1 MTIAIVILM
10 LLGYVLICTEHI
22 THINKA
28 TVALFCGVCG
38 WVMYVCVGPYYIE
51 TLHGSVFHDFL
62 VGQEYNYSI
71 QAVNEFLREKVFAR
85 HIAQLTSIVMYLL
98 ATMAIVEV
106 LESNGC
112 FDFVVK
118 LCRSRSTWVTVWML
132 ALCSFLL
139 SANLDNL
146 TSSVVMLM
154 VMNRLVVNHRQRML
168 LGAIIVIATNCGGC
182 FTVIGDVTSLLV
194 WTRGAVT
201 PTNYSAA
208 IILPALVA
216 TAIPTF
222 LIGRKLP
229 DHLDLKRS
237 GVLFRG
243 DDRDIKLWQQLLM
256 FSFGMGG
263 LWFVPTFYRLTDLPP
278 FLGALC
284 VLGVLWVMNEIIN
297 RKRILS
303 DQPLTTRTN
312 RSLQYEV
319 IQMIMFFLGMGLS
332 VDILIE
338 VGAMKSVADWCNDY
352 IHNIY
357 ILSLV
362 LGAVSAVMDNIA
374 LVISGISIYPVV
386 ESDAVGMT
394 DYMQSFVQNG
404 QYWHLITLSGCVG
417 GCLLPIGNT
426 AGYALMKAEDVS
438 IWWYFRHITVKV
450 LLGWF
455 CALGIY
461 FLVDSFL
468 R

>member
-22 THINKA
+22 TRINKA
-28 TVALFCGVCG
+28 TVALFCGVSG

-51 TLHGSVFHDFL
+51 TLHDSGFHEFLGSQD
-62 VGQEYNYSI
+62 YSI
-71 QAVNEFLREKVFAR
+71 RAVNEYIRQNVFAG
-85 HIAQLTSIVMYLL
+85 HMMQLTSIVMYLL

-106 LESNGC
+106 LRNNGC
-112 FDFVVK
+112 FEFVTR
-118 LCRSRSTWVTVWML
+118 LCRSQKTWITVWML

-146 TSSVVMLM
+146 TAAVVMLM
-154 VMNRLVVNHRQRML
+154 VMNQLVVNHRQRML

-182 FTVIGDVTSLLV
+182 FTVIGDITSLLV

-201 PTNYSAA
+201 PTNYTAA
-208 IILPALVA
+208 LVLPAMFA
-216 TAIPTF
+216 TIIPTF
-222 LIGRKLP
+222 LIGKMLP
-229 DHLDLKRS
+229 GHLDLKRS
-237 GVLFRG
+237 SILFRG
-243 DDRDIKLWQQLLM
+243 NDTDVKFWQQMLM
-256 FSFGMGG
+256 FVLGMGG
-263 LWFVPTFYRLTDLPP
+263 LWFVPTFYRLTNLPP

-284 VLGVLWVMNEIIN
+284 VLGVLWVVNEIIN

-303 DQPLTTRTN
+303 DQPLTTQTN

-319 IQMIMFFLGMGLS
+319 MQMIMFFLGIGLC

-338 VGAMKSVADWCNDY
+338 VGAMSSVAYWCDQY

-362 LGAVSAVMDNIA
+362 LGAVSAVMDNVA
-374 LVISGISIYPVV
+374 LVISGISIYPVL
-386 ESDAVGMT
+386 EASAGGMT
-394 DYMQSFVQNG
+394 EYMQSFVENG

-426 AGYALMKAEDVS
+426 AGYALMKSEDVG
-438 IWWYFRHITVKV
+438 IWWYFKNITWKV

-455 CALGIY
+455 VALGVY
-461 FLVDSFL
+461 FLVDYFL

>member
-1 MTIAIVILM
+1 
-10 LLGYVLICTEHI
+10 
-22 THINKA
+22 
-28 TVALFCGVCG
+28 
-38 WVMYVCVGPYYIE
+38 
-51 TLHGSVFHDFL
+51 
-62 VGQEYNYSI
+62 
-71 QAVNEFLREKVFAR
+71 
-85 HIAQLTSIVMYLL
+85 
-98 ATMAIVEV
+98 
-106 LESNGC
+106 
-112 FDFVVK
+112 
-118 LCRSRSTWVTVWML
+118 
-132 ALCSFLL
+132 
-139 SANLDNL
+139 
-146 TSSVVMLM
+146 
-154 VMNRLVVNHRQRML
+154 
-168 LGAIIVIATNCGGC
+168 
-182 FTVIGDVTSLLV
+182 
-194 WTRGAVT
+194 
-201 PTNYSAA
+201 
-208 IILPALVA
+208 
-216 TAIPTF
+216 
-222 LIGRKLP
+222 
-229 DHLDLKRS
+229 
-237 GVLFRG
+237 
-243 DDRDIKLWQQLLM
+243 
-256 FSFGMGG
+256 
-263 LWFVPTFYRLTDLPP
+263 
-278 FLGALC
+278 
-284 VLGVLWVMNEIIN
+284 
-297 RKRILS
+297 
-303 DQPLTTRTN
+303 
-312 RSLQYEV
+312 
-319 IQMIMFFLGMGLS
+319 MFFLGIGLS

>member
-10 LLGYVLICTEHI
+10 LLGYVLICTEHM
-22 THINKA
+22 TRINKA
-28 TVALFCGVCG
+28 TVALFCGVWG
-38 WVMYVCVGPYYIE
+38 WVLYVCVGPYYIE
-51 TLHGSVFHDFL
+51 TLHDSGFHEFLGSKD
-62 VGQEYNYSI
+62 YSI
-71 QAVNEFLREKVFAR
+71 QAVNEYIRQNVFAS

-106 LESNGC
+106 LENNGC
-112 FDFVVK
+112 FDLVAK
-118 LCRSRSTWVTVWML
+118 ICRSRSSWVTIWML

-146 TSSVVMLM
+146 TSAVVMLM

-201 PTNYSAA
+201 PTNYTAA
-208 IILPALVA
+208 LVLPALFA
-216 TAIPTF
+216 TAIPTY

-229 DHLDLKRS
+229 SHLDLKRS
-237 GVLFRG
+237 SVMFRG
-243 DDRDIKLWQQLLM
+243 YDADIKLWQQLLM
-256 FSFGMGG
+256 FFLGMAG
-263 LWFVPTFYRLTDLPP
+263 LWFVPTFYRLTNLPP

-284 VLGVLWVMNEIIN
+284 VLGVLWVVNEVIN

-303 DQPLTTRTN
+303 DQPITTRTN

-319 IQMIMFFLGMGLS
+319 IQMIMFFLGVGLS

-338 VGAMKSVADWCNDY
+338 VGAMDSVANWCDQY

-357 ILSLV
+357 ALSLA
-362 LGAVSAVMDNIA
+362 LGAVSAAMDNIA
-374 LVISGISIYPVV
+374 LVMSGISIYPVL
-386 ESDAVGMT
+386 DNVGAMT

-438 IWWYFRHITVKV
+438 IWWYFKHITVKV
-450 LLGWF
+450 LFGWF
-455 CALGIY
+455 CALIIY
-461 FLVDSFL
+461 FLVDYFL

>member
-1 MTIAIVILM
+1 MTIAIVTLM
-10 LLGYVLICTEHI
+10 ILGYLLICTEHI

-28 TVALFCGVCG
+28 TVAVFCGVWG
-38 WVMYVCVGPYYIE
+38 WVLYVCVGPYYVE
-51 TLHGSVFHDFL
+51 TLHDAGFQEFLGNKDF
-62 VGQEYNYSI
+62 SI
-71 QAVNEFLREKVFAR
+71 KAVNEYIRQNVFAG
-85 HIAQLTSIVMYLL
+85 HVAQLTNIVMYLL
-98 ATMAIVEV
+98 TTMAIVDV
-106 LESNGC
+106 LSNNGC
-112 FDFVVK
+112 FDFVPK
-118 LCRSRSTWVTVWML
+118 LCRQRSTWATVWML

-146 TSSVVMLM
+146 TTAVVMLTM
-154 VMNRLVVNHRQRML
+154 LNRLVVNHRQRML
-168 LGAIIVIATNCGGC
+168 LGTIIVIATNCGGC

-201 PTNYSAA
+201 PTNYTAA
-208 IILPALVA
+208 LVLPALFA
-216 TAIPTF
+216 TAIPTY

-229 DHLDLKRS
+229 SHLDLKRS
-237 GVLFRG
+237 GAMMFRG
-243 DDRDIKLWQQLLM
+243 NDEDVKLWQQILM
-256 FSFGMGG
+256 FIIGMVG
-263 LWFVPTFYRLTDLPP
+263 LWFVPTFYRLTNLPP

-284 VLGVLWVMNEIIN
+284 VLGVLWVVNEIVN

-303 DQPLTTRTN
+303 DQPLQAGMN

-319 IQMIMFFLGMGLS
+319 IQMIMFFLGIGLS

-338 VGAMKSVADWCNDY
+338 VGAMNQVALWCDAY

-362 LGAVSAVMDNIA
+362 LGAVSAFMDNVA
-374 LVISGISIYPVV
+374 LVISGISIYPVLDGTAAPLT
-386 ESDAVGMT
+386 E
-394 DYMQSFVQNG
+394 YMQSFVENG

-438 IWWYFRHITVKV
+438 IWWYLKNITWKV
-450 LLGWF
+450 FVGWF

-461 FLVDSFL
+461 FLVDYFL

>member
-10 LLGYVLICTEHI
+10 LIGYVLICTEHI
-22 THINKA
+22 TRINKA
-28 TVALFCGVCG
+28 TVALFCGVSG

-51 TLHGSVFHDFL
+51 TLHNSGFQEFL
-62 VGQEYNYSI
+62 GGQNYSI
-71 QAVNEFLREKVFAR
+71 RAVNEFIRQNVFAQ
-85 HIAQLTSIVMYLL
+85 HMAQLTSIVMYLL

-106 LESNGC
+106 LENNGC
-112 FDFVVK
+112 FELVTK
-118 LCRSRSTWVTVWML
+118 LCRSRSTWATVWML

-146 TSSVVMLM
+146 TSAVVMLM

-208 IILPALVA
+208 LVLPALFA
-216 TAIPTF
+216 TAIPTY

-229 DHLDLKRS
+229 DHLDLKRH
-237 GVLFRG
+237 GVMFRG
-243 DDRDIKLWQQLLM
+243 DNADVKLWQQLLM
-256 FSFGMGG
+256 FFLGMGG

-284 VLGVLWVMNEIIN
+284 VLGVLWVVNEIIN

-319 IQMIMFFLGMGLS
+319 IQMIMFFLGVGLS

-338 VGAMKSVADWCNDY
+338 VGAMDSVAGWCNQY

-357 ILSLV
+357 IMSLV
-362 LGAVSAVMDNIA
+362 LGAVSSVMDNIA
-374 LVISGISIYPVV
+374 LVITGISIFPI
-386 ESDAVGMT
+386 EEGNIANLT
-394 DYMQSFVQNG
+394 EYMQSFVQNG

-426 AGYALMKAEDVS
+426 AGYALMKSEDVS
-438 IWWYFRHITVKV
+438 IWWYFKHITLKV

-461 FLVDSFL
+461 FLVDYFL

>member
-1 MTIAIVILM
+1 MTIAIVTLM
-10 LLGYVLICTEHI
+10 LLGYLLICTEHI
-22 THINKA
+22 TRINKA
-28 TVALFCGVCG
+28 TVALFCGVWG
-38 WVMYVCVGPYYIE
+38 WVLYVCVGPYYIE
-51 TLHGSVFHDFL
+51 TLHDAGFQEFLGSKD
-62 VGQEYNYSI
+62 YSI
-71 QAVNEFLREKVFAR
+71 RAVNEFIRQEVFAS

-106 LESNGC
+106 LENNGC
-112 FDFVVK
+112 FDLLTK
-118 LCRSRSTWVTVWML
+118 LCRSRSSWVTVWML
-132 ALCSFLL
+132 TLFSFLL

-146 TSSVVMLM
+146 TSAVVMLM
-154 VMNRLVVNHRQRML
+154 VMNRIVVNQRQRML

-201 PTNYSAA
+201 PTNYTAA
-208 IILPALVA
+208 LVLPALFA
-216 TAIPTF
+216 TIIPTY

-229 DHLDLKRS
+229 PYLDLKRS
-237 GVLFRG
+237 NVMMFRG
-243 DDRDIKLWQQLLM
+243 DDADMKLWQQLLM
-256 FSFGMGG
+256 LFLGIVG
-263 LWFVPTFYRLTDLPP
+263 LWFVPTFYRLTNLPP

-284 VLGVLWVMNEIIN
+284 VLGVLWVANEIIN

-303 DQPLTTRTN
+303 DQPFTTRTN

-319 IQMIMFFLGMGLS
+319 MQMIMFFLGVGLC

-338 VGAMKSVADWCNDY
+338 VGAMNSVRGWCDQY

-357 ILSLV
+357 IMSLV
-362 LGAVSAVMDNIA
+362 LGAVSSVMDNVA
-374 LVISGISIYPVV
+374 LVISGISIYPVLDG
-386 ESDAVGMT
+386 DASGMT
-394 DYMQSFVQNG
+394 EYLQSFVENG

-426 AGYALMKAEDVS
+426 AGYALMKSEDVT
-438 IWWYFRHITVKV
+438 IWWYLKHITLKV

-461 FLVDSFL
+461 FLVDYFL